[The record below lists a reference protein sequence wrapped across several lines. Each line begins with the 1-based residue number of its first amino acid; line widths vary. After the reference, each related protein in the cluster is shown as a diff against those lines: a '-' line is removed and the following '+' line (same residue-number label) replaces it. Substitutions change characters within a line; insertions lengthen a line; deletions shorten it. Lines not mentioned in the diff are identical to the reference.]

1 MRFLRLGSPGPI
13 CLSVVAVALLSAG
26 GCGGKAPAEANA
38 ALDAAL
44 KALPKG
50 DSKTFVAAVVPA
62 QREKV
67 ATLPEWPFFQ
77 AAKSHRID
85 NEFDM
90 EVTEDSAMIMT
101 TLYFDDAQKA
111 FSHVYFV
118 MRSADG
124 KWCIDLD
131 ETIKKQRERD
141 GADAFQAW
149 ELKLKK
155 E

>member
-1 MRFLRLGSPGPI
+1 MRCLRLGSCGPI
-13 CLSVVAVALLSAG
+13 CLSVLAVALLCAG

-44 KALPKG
+44 KALSEG
-50 DSKTFVAAVVPA
+50 DSETFVAAVVPA

-77 AAKSHRID
+77 AAKSHKID
-85 NEFDM
+85 NEFDL

-101 TLYFDDAQKA
+101 SLYFDDAQKA
-111 FSHVYFV
+111 FSHVFFV
-118 MRSADG
+118 MKSADG

-141 GADAFQAW
+141 GAHAFQAW
-149 ELKLKK
+149 EMKVKK
-155 E
+155 K